1 MARLGGYGGA
11 WLVTVRH
18 GKAGC
23 GEAVVAEQ
31 GEAR

>member
-23 GEAVVAEQ
+23 GEAVMA
-31 GEAR
+31 GRD